1 MLKRDSAPRVVKE
14 MPGVQLDRT
23 EFERRFR
30 ARFDDPVPRAANTLA
45 PRETSKT
52 FRLAKI
58 GQAALEDGGAQ
69 VDFLDL
75 SVLTSEYG
83 RVIEDQHYPSRN
95 LR

>member
-30 ARFDDPVPRAANTLA
+30 ARFDDPVLA
-45 PRETSKT
+45 RSEHTCPGETSKT

-58 GQAALEDGGAQ
+58 AQAALEAGGAQ

-83 RVIEDQHYPSRN
+83 RVIEDQHFPSRN
-95 LR
+95 TR